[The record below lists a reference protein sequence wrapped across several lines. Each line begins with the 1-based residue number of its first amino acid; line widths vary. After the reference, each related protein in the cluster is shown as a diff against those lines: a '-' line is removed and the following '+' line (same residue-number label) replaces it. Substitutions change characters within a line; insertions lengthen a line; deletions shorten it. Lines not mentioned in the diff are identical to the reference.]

1 MDMQLFQKNRQ
12 LFPSKELAKYAGQ
25 YVAWSPDGTRIL
37 ACNEDELR
45 LATAVRAA
53 GHNSGEVLIAYVPAD
68 DEILLGGGIEV
79 TPEHP
84 VVGIAFANPLAT

>member
-1 MDMQLFQKNRQ
+1 MNKEEEVQKMNESKSSFRFQKNRQ
-12 LFPSKELAKYAGQ
+12 QFPSKELARYAGQ

-37 ACNEDELR
+37 DCNEDELR

-79 TPEHP
+79 IE
-84 VVGIAFANPLAT
+84 